1 MKFKIPDYTKVKIST
16 LIVFGLLFG
25 LIFNAPI
32 QYCCNNIRLMYIGLL
47 FIGITLTI
55 KKHLH
60 EKSYID
66 SYIFLYFI
74 IVLSMISLSLSTMPK
89 DIAVKELYA
98 GISIVLGFFAF
109 LYFEKFK
116 SILKIL
122 ILINF
127 LVMINDVYSGEYL
140 FNFDPIGNYYQIDRG
155 KGLFGYS
162 KSAGAFLIFAAL
174 IFRKDR
180 TTMFVILLSSIMS
193 GSRSAMIFVLLV
205 FLIDYLIDIKQNITF
220 KQVIY
225 FLSIMSISS
234 FLMYLYFLDHIG
246 MWYRI
251 QGSFNFSDSGTH
263 GYRFYI
269 WNEYLKVIND
279 FNIFHLLFGNTAY
292 ANNYLGNGAENAFL
306 TVLANNGLIMFL
318 IFFVPIL
325 FFSVLSV
332 INFRLFYPFILLLG
346 IFQFG
351 RQGLGWADGILLW
364 AYIYSIL
371 YSNYFQTILSRITKQ
386 A

>member
-1 MKFKIPDYTKVKIST
+1 M
-16 LIVFGLLFG
+16 
-25 LIFNAPI
+25 
-32 QYCCNNIRLMYIGLL
+32 
-47 FIGITLTI
+47 
-55 KKHLH
+55 
-60 EKSYID
+60 
-66 SYIFLYFI
+66 FLYFI
-74 IVLSMISLSLSTMPK
+74 LLLTAISLTFSSMPK
-89 DIAVKELYA
+89 DVAIKELYV
-98 GISIVLGFFAF
+98 GISIILGFFAF
-109 LYFEKFK
+109 LYFDKFK

-162 KSAGAFLIFAAL
+162 KSAGAFVIFAAL
-174 IFRKDR
+174 IFRKDKSI
-180 TTMFVILLSSIMS
+180 MFIILLSSIMT

-205 FLIDYLIDIKQNITF
+205 FLTDYLIDIKQNITF

-225 FLSIMSISS
+225 FLSIILIGG
-234 FLMYLYFLDHIG
+234 FLVYLYFLDHMG

-251 QGSFNFSDSGTH
+251 EGSFNFSDSGTH

-269 WNEYLKVIND
+269 WNEYLKVVND
-279 FNIFHLLFGNTAY
+279 FNVFHLLFGNTAY
-292 ANNYLGNGAENAFL
+292 TNNYLGNGAENAFL
-306 TVLANNGLIMFL
+306 TVLTNNGLIMFL

-325 FFSVLSV
+325 FFSVLSM

-351 RQGLGWADGILLW
+351 RQGLGWADGILFW

-371 YSNYFQTILSRITKQ
+371 YSDYFQSILSRITKKEI
-386 A
+386 AYV